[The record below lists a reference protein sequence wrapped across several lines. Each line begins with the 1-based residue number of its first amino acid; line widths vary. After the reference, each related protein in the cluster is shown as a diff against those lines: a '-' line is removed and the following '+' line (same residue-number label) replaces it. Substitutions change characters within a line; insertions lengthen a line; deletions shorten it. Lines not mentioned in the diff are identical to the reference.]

1 MENLRKIYLSIKPQI
16 LKKEKE
22 FKSCLLK
29 NPENKIF
36 AELSFCLLTPQS
48 KAKICWRCV
57 ENLLKNN
64 LLETGNYYEILQT
77 LSGVRFKYKK
87 AKFILKAREFFTSK
101 NGSMEIKKFLIQT
114 KNIHHLREW
123 LAKSIKGLG
132 LKEASHFLR
141 NVGLGDNLAILDR
154 HILRN
159 LKKYKV
165 IKEIPES
172 LSKKLYY
179 EIEKKMIN
187 FSKKIKIPMQHLDM
201 VFWYIANKE
210 IFK

>member
-1 MENLRKIYLSIKPQI
+1 MRYSKLFLVSALSTKKQSLS
-16 LKKEKE
+16 LKQGN
-22 FKSCLLK
+22 FLL
-29 NPENKIF
+29 
-36 AELSFCLLTPQS
+36 Q
-48 KAKICWRCV
+48 
-57 ENLLKNN
+57 
-64 LLETGNYYEILQT
+64 
-77 LSGVRFKYKK
+77 
-87 AKFILKAREFFTSK
+87 K